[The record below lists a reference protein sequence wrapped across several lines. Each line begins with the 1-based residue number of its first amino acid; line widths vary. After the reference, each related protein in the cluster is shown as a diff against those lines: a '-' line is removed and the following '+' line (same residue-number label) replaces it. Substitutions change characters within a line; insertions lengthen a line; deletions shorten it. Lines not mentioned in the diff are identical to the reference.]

1 MAHAAASSS
10 SARSGASVGGA
21 PRLLPL
27 PARRFIRCRP
37 LVVLP
42 LLALMLA
49 AFARSLS
56 FCGPSAPAA
65 AELRPGGPWPAP
77 DGAAGAA
84 RRAVGL
90 SRRAGPKEGAD
101 KEVDFWDRPIL
112 NPNEKGGPLEPLKQ
126 FVRDQPDLAPQVLG
140 VSTIVF
146 SLIAISAIVR
156 FVSFVAMATKV

>member
-1 MAHAAASSS
+1 MAYAAASSS
-10 SARSGASVGGA
+10 SARAGAAVGGA
-21 PRLLPL
+21 PRLLPQ
-27 PARRFIRCRP
+27 PARRFLRCRRF
-37 LVVLP
+37 VVLP

-49 AFARSLS
+49 ACARSLS
-56 FCGPSAPAA
+56 FCGASAPAA
-65 AELRPGGPWPAP
+65 TDLRPGGPWPAP
-77 DGAAGAA
+77 GAAGAA

-90 SRRAGPKEGAD
+90 SRRAGPKEGAE
-101 KEVDFWDRPIL
+101 KKVDFWDRPIL